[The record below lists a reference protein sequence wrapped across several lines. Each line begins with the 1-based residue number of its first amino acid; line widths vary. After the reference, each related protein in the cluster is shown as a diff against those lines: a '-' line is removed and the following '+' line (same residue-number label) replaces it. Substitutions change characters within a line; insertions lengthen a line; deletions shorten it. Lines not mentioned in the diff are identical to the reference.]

1 MRLMSKISGVQ
12 VGTQLFSF
20 TDAQGSC
27 REHHTTWE
35 NGQPIEIAKVVSLL
49 ESDDS
54 NFVTGIELFVDGGQ
68 VQI

>member
-1 MRLMSKISGVQ
+1 MSKISGVQ

-20 TDAQGSC
+20 TDAQGSR

-35 NGQPIEIAKVVSLL
+35 NGQPLEIAKVVSLL
-49 ESDDS
+49 ASDDS
-54 NFVTGIELFVDGGQ
+54 KFVTGIELFVDGGQ